1 MNSRD
6 AAIRIVTVAAFAL
19 CVGLAEAAARIE
31 SFSPTGYTKDV
42 RQVAV
47 RFSAPM
53 VALGDPTRESP
64 FAVDCA
70 VPGTGR
76 WLDERRWV
84 YDFDYDVPG
93 SVRCRFTLRDDV
105 RSHAGEAVDAAP
117 RDDGAEYVF
126 HTGGPAILDHEPG
139 RRWGEIDEHQVFLL
153 ALDAT
158 PVPDSVRE
166 HARCRVVGEESRPVE
181 LLQDA
186 DRAEVLDALWDNE
199 RGLLRGL
206 IDSAFGHL
214 PAGDREET
222 RALALERIVAL
233 RCVGALPNGSDLEL
247 IWGAG
252 ITGTGG
258 LATTRAD
265 TLRFS
270 VRPEFRATLE
280 CSRTY
285 QNRCLGGIHVAFS
298 GLVRREVVGG
308 IRLVDGDGNIL
319 AGETKEKSQI
329 ERVDFPAAGQVG
341 AVYRAELLS
350 PFADIDGR
358 ALANAASFPQSVRI
372 GRPPP
377 SASFGSELLVV
388 ESGDDAKAPVLL
400 HNVTGSL
407 AGRRTRVTDD
417 NLMARWL
424 REFADGQGMRAR
436 SLPGYLWR
444 RPVVGNRGQS
454 FVLPVPETEASSLV
468 AGVPLEEPGL
478 HVFEVRLPPADG
490 LPTRYVVGLAMPT
503 DLGAH
508 FHRGVES
515 SLVWVTRLSSGAPV
529 AGADVRIINGCTG
542 RRVAR
547 ATTDTDG
554 LARFAR
560 AFPDTMCRRAFR
572 YLASVRKNEDLAL
585 VGSGRVLWGQNDRV
599 HAILDRSLFQPGETV
614 SMKVVVRRPTSDG
627 LVIPEDLPKSVRAT
641 IRHWGSGEKY
651 EQILEFGRDAS
662 ATASFQLP
670 KSAPL
675 GHYGI
680 YVKLDR
686 GLDPGF
692 DRGVDRGSQAGDFRV
707 ERFKVG
713 AMRATVG
720 GPEEPLV
727 NPRSVPVRLSVEHLS
742 GGGAASLPVA
752 VRTELRSWRSW
763 GPPSP
768 FESHTLDVVLDAAG
782 EAQVDVPV
790 SEIDHESSLYVE
802 LDYRDA
808 NGQTKTARNGF
819 RLWPAAV
826 ALDIANAKE
835 ADGRK
840 FVHVDARRP
849 DGDAAAGVIV
859 EANVHAPRTREN
871 RRLPGGF
878 RGTYYASESPLL
890 ASCTETTDAD
900 GAMTCEVPDELPNQV
915 FIEASARDADG
926 NTVRTSASRS
936 FVGSSEPRFLE
947 VDTDGKFAVG
957 ETVPVRVNLPFADAA
972 ALVTV
977 QREGVLEAFVEHLQG
992 PEALVEIPVRRNY
1005 VPKVR
1010 VSVLAVRGR
1019 TSPAKPRREAGM
1031 DANAPDYRH
1040 DTVYL
1045 PVDWDTHALAVRVEP
1060 DRESYRVRDRA
1071 TVRVTVEGPDGA
1083 PRLDAEVALIA
1094 VDEALLDLWPNPT
1107 WNLLAAMMRD
1117 RWASMDT
1124 RTNLDGLKASLS
1136 FVPSDVEE
1144 VLVTGSYIRRNS
1156 FSLGVAASEAP
1167 DSVDPP
1173 LRRDFESLL
1182 LWRGRLSTGSDGTAT
1197 VDIPLNDLLTSF
1209 RIVAVATAGE
1219 DLFGTGEAT
1228 IRTTQ
1233 DLVLHGGLPETVR
1246 EGDRFDAVFT
1256 VRNASDRTRRVS
1268 VVAEADEL
1276 GELSEKRLRL
1286 GPGRSGEVSWPVT
1299 VPLGAGALAWQVT
1312 ASSRSATDRLAARQT
1327 VEPVVPVRVQQ
1338 ATLAHLSK
1346 PQVFPVAPPS
1356 GALPGR
1362 GGVRVSLE
1370 RSLLGG
1376 LATVREAMSRYRF
1389 TCIEQRVS
1397 VAVALDDAE
1406 RWAAAMV
1413 AAEAAVDPAT
1423 GLVRFFPSDRLD
1435 GSPTLT
1441 AYVLTM
1447 ADAAGKVVPA
1457 ELRQS
1462 MIDGLRAFVE
1472 GRIVS
1477 RSPFP
1482 TADGQLRRLTA
1493 MAALARHG
1501 ELPRAIVD
1509 PLDLDVER
1517 LPTSGLLDWIDILAR
1532 VEVDAGELRRAKA
1545 ILRSRLN
1552 MQGTTMGFST
1562 ENRDRL
1568 WWLMVATDG
1577 NAARAILSVLGDP
1590 EWHTD
1595 APRMIRGLFGRQQRG
1610 RWQTTVANAWGTV
1623 AARQF
1628 AAVFEAD
1635 PVTGSSVVSLGEAR
1649 HRVAWPDPTADAG
1662 SPAPVDVPWAST
1674 GKLTLDHEG
1683 TGTPWGLVQ
1692 LRAAVPRTEPIRA
1705 GYHVVRRVEPV
1716 SRESPDVWQRGDVA
1730 RIELTITADADMTW
1744 VVVEDPIPP
1753 GAVILGSG
1761 LGGDS
1766 ALLSQGSWGDR
1777 WPVFVERD
1785 FTNYR
1790 AYFRYVPKGTF
1801 TVGYSVRYNTTGD
1814 FHLPVARVEAMYVPE
1829 MFAEEPVAPV
1839 SIE

>member
-6 AAIRIVTVAAFAL
+6 ALVRIATVAALAL
-19 CVGLAEAAARIE
+19 CVGLADAAARIE

-105 RSHAGEAVDAAP
+105 RNHAGEAI
-117 RDDGAEYVF
+117 DGEPEYVF

-139 RRWGEIDEHQVFLL
+139 RRWDEIDERQVFLL

-158 PVPDSVRE
+158 PVLDSVRE

-206 IDSAFGHL
+206 INSASGHL
-214 PAGDREET
+214 PAGEREET

-233 RCVGALPNGSDLEL
+233 RCLGALPNGSDVEL

-280 CSRTY
+280 CSKTY
-285 QNRCLGGIHVAFS
+285 RNRCLGGIHVAFS

-319 AGETKEKSQI
+319 AGETKEESQI
-329 ERVDFPAAGQVG
+329 ERVDFTAAGQVG

-377 SASFGSELLVV
+377 SASFGGQLLVV

-400 HNVTGSL
+400 RSVTGSL

-424 REFADGQGMRAR
+424 REFANAQGMRAR

-454 FVLPVPETEASSLV
+454 FVLPLPETEASSLV

-503 DLGAH
+503 DLGVH

-529 AGADVRIINGCTG
+529 AAADVRIINGCNGG
-542 RRVAR
+542 RVGR
-547 ATTDTDG
+547 ATTDADG
-554 LARFAR
+554 LARFSMAL
-560 AFPDTMCRRAFR
+560 PDTVCGGWFR

-585 VGSGRVLWGQNDRV
+585 VGSGRLLWGQNDLV

-627 LVIPEDLPKSVRAT
+627 LVIPEDLPKEVQAT
-641 IRHWGSGEKY
+641 IRHWGSGEQY

-680 YVKLDR
+680 SVALDR

-692 DRGVDRGSQAGDFRV
+692 DQGVDRGSLAGDFRV

-727 NPRSVPVRLSVEHLS
+727 NPRSVPVSVSVEHLS
-742 GGGAASLPVA
+742 GGAAAALPVTM
-752 VRTELRSWRSW
+752 RTELRSSGYWASRS
-763 GPPSP
+763 PL
-768 FESHTLDVVLDAAG
+768 ESHTLDVVLDAAG
-782 EAQVDVPV
+782 RARVDVPV
-790 SEIDHESSLYVE
+790 SDIDGEGGLYVE

-808 NGQTKTARNGF
+808 NGQVKTARNSF
-819 RLWPAAV
+819 ELWPAAV
-826 ALDIANAKE
+826 ALYIDANKA
-835 ADGRK
+835 AGRK
-840 FVHVDARRP
+840 WLTVQARRP
-849 DGDAAAGVIV
+849 DDSAATGMIV
-859 EANVHAPRTREN
+859 EAKVYAARTREN

-878 RGTYYASESPLL
+878 RGRYYGSESPLL
-890 ASCTETTDAD
+890 TSCLGTTDAD
-900 GAMTCEVPDELPNQV
+900 GAMMCEVPDELPNQV
-915 FIEASARDADG
+915 FIEASTRDAEG
-926 NTVRTSASRS
+926 NVVNTSASRS
-936 FVGSSEPRFLE
+936 FWWDSDSPLLE
-947 VDTDGKFAVG
+947 VDADRKFAVG
-957 ETVPVRVNLPFADAA
+957 ETVPIRVNLPFSDAT

-977 QREGVLEAFVEHLQG
+977 QREGVLEAFVEHLRG

-1005 VPKVR
+1005 VPNVN

-1019 TSPAKPRREAGM
+1019 TGPAKPKAEARM
-1031 DANAPDYRH
+1031 DPDAPDYRH
-1040 DTVYL
+1040 DTVEL
-1045 PVDWDTHALAVRVEP
+1045 AVDWDTHALAVRVEP
-1060 DRESYRVRDRA
+1060 GRESYRVRDRA

-1083 PRLDAEVALIA
+1083 PRPDAEVAVIA

-1107 WNLLAAMMRD
+1107 WDLLAAMMRD
-1117 RWASMDT
+1117 RRTRIDT

-1144 VLVTGSYIRRNS
+1144 VIVTGSYVQNMSFRRTVSAN
-1156 FSLGVAASEAP
+1156 AAP

-1182 LWRGRLSTGSDGTAT
+1182 VWRGRLSTGSDGTAT

-1233 DLVLHGGLPETVR
+1233 DLVVHGGLPETVR

-1276 GELSEKRLRL
+1276 GELAPKRLRL
-1286 GPGRSGEVSWPVT
+1286 APGRSGEVSWPVT

-1346 PQVFPVAPPS
+1346 PQAFPVAPPS

-1413 AAEAAVDPAT
+1413 AAKAAVDPAT

-1447 ADAAGKVVPA
+1447 ADAAGKVVPR
-1457 ELRQS
+1457 ELRAS

-1501 ELPRAIVD
+1501 ELPRATVD

-1568 WWLMVATDG
+1568 WWLMVSTDG

-1623 AARQF
+1623 AAREF

-1635 PVTGSSVVSLGEAR
+1635 PVTGGSVVSLGEAQ
-1649 HRVAWPDPTADAG
+1649 HRVAWPDPTADAEP
-1662 SPAPVDVPWAST
+1662 PAPVDVPWAST

-1814 FHLPVARVEAMYVPE
+1814 FQLPVARVEAMYVPE

>member
-6 AAIRIVTVAAFAL
+6 AAIRIVTVVAL
-19 CVGLAEAAARIE
+19 ASCVGLAEAAARIE
-31 SFSPTGYTKDV
+31 SFSPTGYNKDV

-47 RFSAPM
+47 RFSEPM
-53 VALGDPTRESP
+53 VALGEPTQESP

-105 RSHAGEAVDAAP
+105 WSHAGEAIV
-117 RDDGAEYVF
+117 GEAEYVF

-139 RRWGEIDEHQVFLL
+139 RRWDDIDEHQVFLL

-158 PVPDSVRE
+158 PVLDSVRE

-199 RGLLRGL
+199 SGLLHGL
-206 IDSAFGHL
+206 INSASGHL

-233 RCVGALPNGSDLEL
+233 RCLGALPNGSDVEL

-252 ITGTGG
+252 IAGAGG

-265 TLRFS
+265 TLSFS
-270 VRPEFRATLE
+270 VRPEFRAALG
-280 CSRTY
+280 CSKTY
-285 QNRCLGGIHVAFS
+285 EDRCLGGIHVAFS

-308 IRLVDGDGNIL
+308 IRVVDGDDNVL
-319 AGETKEKSQI
+319 AGETREDSQI
-329 ERVDFPAAGQVG
+329 ERVDFPAADRMGV
-341 AVYRAELLS
+341 VYRAELLV

-358 ALANAASFPQSVRI
+358 ALANAAGFPQSVRL

-377 SASFGSELLVV
+377 TASFGSQLLVV
-388 ESGDDAKAPVLL
+388 ESGADATVPVLL
-400 HNVTGSL
+400 QSVTGSI
-407 AGRRTRVTDD
+407 AGRRLRVTGDRQ
-417 NLMARWL
+417 MARWL
-424 REFADGQGMRAR
+424 RRFDDAHRSRDR
-436 SLPGYLWR
+436 SLPGSPWT
-444 RPVVGNRGQS
+444 RPVLGNQGRS
-454 FVLPVPETEASSLV
+454 FEWPIPETEASSLV
-468 AGVPLEEPGL
+468 AGMPLVEPGL
-478 HVFEVRLPPADG
+478 HVFEVRLPSADG
-490 LPTRYVVGLAMPT
+490 LPKRHVAGLAMPT
-503 DLGAH
+503 DLGVH
-508 FHRGVES
+508 FHRGAES
-515 SLVWVTRLSSGAPV
+515 SLVWVTGLSSGVPV
-529 AGADVRIINGCTG
+529 ADADVRIINGCTG
-542 RRVAR
+542 SRVAR
-547 ATTDTDG
+547 ETTDAHG
-554 LARFAR
+554 LARFSMAL
-560 AFPDTMCRRAFR
+560 PDTACRGSFR
-572 YLASVRKNEDLAL
+572 YLASVRKNGDLAVVTSGGWLQDRNVL
-585 VGSGRVLWGQNDRV
+585 V
-599 HAILDRSLFQPGETV
+599 HTILDRSLFQPGETV
-614 SMKVVVRRPTSDG
+614 SMKVVVRRRTSGG
-627 LVIPEDLPKSVRAT
+627 LVIPEDLPAKVPAT
-641 IRHWGSGEKY
+641 IRHWGTGEEY
-651 EQILEFGRDAS
+651 EQTLEFQTNAS
-662 ATASFQLP
+662 ATVSFQLP

-675 GHYGI
+675 GDYSL
-680 YVKLDR
+680 V
-686 GLDPGF
+686 
-692 DRGVDRGSQAGDFRV
+692 VDGERHQSGSFRV

-727 NPRSVPVRLSVEHLS
+727 NPRSVPVSVSVEHLT
-742 GGGAASLPVA
+742 GGAAVALPVTI
-752 VRTELRSWRSW
+752 RTELRGSGYW
-763 GPPSP
+763 PSRLP
-768 FESHTLDVVLDAAG
+768 LESHTLDVVLDAAG
-782 EAQVDVPV
+782 QARVDVPV
-790 SEIDHESSLYVE
+790 SDVDGESGLYVE

-808 NGQTKTARNGF
+808 NGLVKTARNTF
-819 RLWPAAV
+819 ELWPAAV
-826 ALDIANAKE
+826 ALHIDANKAAE
-835 ADGRK
+835 RK
-840 FVHVDARRP
+840 WVVVQARRP
-849 DGDAAAGVIV
+849 DDGGATGMVV
-859 EANVHAPRTREN
+859 EAKVYAARTREN

-878 RGTYYASESPLL
+878 RGMYYRTESPLL
-890 ASCTETTDAD
+890 TSCVGTTDTD
-900 GAMTCEVPDELPNQV
+900 GAMICEVPDELPNHV
-915 FIEASARDADG
+915 FIEASTRDAEG
-926 NTVRTSASRS
+926 NLVNTSASLS
-936 FVGSSEPRFLE
+936 FWWDSDSPLLE
-947 VDTDGKFAVG
+947 VDADRKFAVG
-957 ETVPVRVNLPFADAA
+957 ETVPIRVNLPFSDAT

-977 QREGVLEAFVEHLQG
+977 QREGVLEAFVEHLRG
-992 PEALVEIPVRRNY
+992 PEALVEVPVRRNY
-1005 VPKVR
+1005 APNVK

-1019 TSPAKPRREAGM
+1019 TGPAEPKGEARV
-1031 DANAPDYRH
+1031 DPDAPDYRH
-1040 DTVYL
+1040 DTVEL
-1045 PVDWDTHALAVRVEP
+1045 AVDWDSHALAVRVEP

-1083 PRLDAEVALIA
+1083 PRPDAEVALIA
-1094 VDEALLDLWPNPT
+1094 VDEALLDLRPNPT

-1117 RWASMDT
+1117 RWTTMDT

-1136 FVPSDVEE
+1136 FVPSDLEE
-1144 VLVTGSYIRRNS
+1144 VIVTGSYVRRDS
-1156 FSLGVAASEAP
+1156 FSVVDATEAP

-1173 LRRDFESLL
+1173 LRREFESLL
-1182 LWRGRLSTGSDGTAT
+1182 LWRGRLSTGSAGTAV
-1197 VDIPLNDLLTSF
+1197 VDILLNDLLTSF

-1233 DLVLHGGLPETVR
+1233 DLVLHAGLPATVR

-1299 VPLGAGALAWQVT
+1299 VPLGAEAMAWQVT
-1312 ASSRSATDRLAARQT
+1312 ASSRAATDRLAARQT

-1346 PQVFPVAPPS
+1346 PQEFPVAPPAN
-1356 GALPGR
+1356 ALPGR
-1362 GGVRVSLE
+1362 GGVRVSLA

-1376 LATVREAMSRYRF
+1376 LETVREAMSRYRF

-1447 ADAAGKVVPA
+1447 ADAAGKVVPR
-1457 ELRQS
+1457 ELRAS
-1462 MIDGLRAFVE
+1462 MIDGLREFVE
-1472 GRIVS
+1472 GRIVF

-1501 ELPRAIVD
+1501 ELRRAIVD

-1552 MQGTTMGFST
+1552 MQGTTMRFST
-1562 ENRDRL
+1562 ENRDGL

-1595 APRMIRGLFGRQQRG
+1595 APRMVRGLFGRQQRG
-1610 RWQTTVANAWGTV
+1610 RWQTTVANAWGAV
-1623 AARQF
+1623 AAREF

-1635 PVTGSSVVSLGEAR
+1635 PVKGSSVVSLGQAQ
-1649 HRVAWPDPTADAG
+1649 HRVVWPDSTADAE

-1692 LRAAVPRTEPIRA
+1692 LRAAVPRTEPIGA

-1716 SRESPDVWQRGDVA
+1716 SRESSEIWQRGDVA

-1814 FHLPVARVEAMYVPE
+1814 FHLPPARVEAMYVPE